1 MTDTGAVCSTPAA
14 LSGRRLVV
22 VDWVNAGAEEG
33 GGRGWQR
40 EIVPAGRGGEIG
52 GVALTEA
59 GIMYGETRGG
69 EPSIEAVLISGE
81 GMVGVW
87 VINSVEEAEENS
99 VIRIINFK
107 QKQFGAINYKAM
119 FDE

>member
-1 MTDTGAVCSTPAA
+1 
-14 LSGRRLVV
+14 
-22 VDWVNAGAEEG
+22 
-33 GGRGWQR
+33 
-40 EIVPAGRGGEIG
+40 
-52 GVALTEA
+52 
-59 GIMYGETRGG
+59 MYGETRGG